1 MRIGIF
7 GRHPVPQP
15 GFMGVMSLFEAKYFA
30 RLHNEVE
37 LLIPFHTEADLDKLL
52 AANDVDSL
60 NQLPKFDANFEIVPV
75 FVGRPLGRDRYDAIV
90 YQSYDAEDWA
100 NFHPA
105 LRRHCRILTKSFPKF
120 VPGTANV
127 WHPDVE
133 HQFKAFDLV
142 ACALRSDI
150 EELQGDTD
158 FWRKY
163 GHKAAY
169 VPRGAD
175 PTLLHPAR
183 KYGGRPTIGI
193 DMPPCDAGI
202 AAIQHYEDAIHLLRQ
217 RVPDLRVLTLGQA
230 IPDIGSECVSYGRF
244 DHIYDRFF
252 NEIWILLTMNYA
264 RSPNHVLADVQ
275 AMHPDGWKGRALYEL
290 QNVEAQMAGA
300 VLFGHPANLIDE
312 LMQTGSTGFTYPDYN
327 DAQDISDRLFDIISD
342 YDTARGNARRW
353 AERNFSWPHCIKLWH
368 DALEAAL
375 YDSDHS
381 RADRQTY
388 MPARPLRSCDEADQL
403 YQSGDHLEAEQA
415 YQSLLATSMPG
426 SGWCLFQIGRI
437 AVRQGRWSEAITH
450 LDAALATANP
460 VVWAHWEKAIA
471 LRQIGAE
478 TATIAGVLARFA
490 QNAPLDLAEAHYAK
504 LVTAANEASD
514 AGSLAEAKILYD
526 LLAERRYAAA

>member
-37 LLIPFHTEADLDKLL
+37 LLIPFRSEAELNELL
-52 AANDVDSL
+52 AATRIDSL
-60 NQLPKFDANFEIVPV
+60 NQLPKFDADFKIVPV
-75 FVGRPLGRDRYDAIV
+75 FVGEQLGRDRYDAIV
-90 YQSYDAEDWA
+90 YQSYDAEDWN

-105 LRRHCRILTKSFPKF
+105 LRRHCSILTKNFPKF

-133 HQFKAFDLV
+133 HQFNAFDLV

-150 EELQGDTD
+150 EELQGDPS
-158 FWRKY
+158 FWRRY

-183 KYGGRPTIGI
+183 KYGGPPTIGI
-193 DMPPCDAGI
+193 DMPPRDAGV
-202 AAIQHYEDAIHLLRQ
+202 AAVQHYVDAIHLLRQ
-217 RVPDLRVLTLGQA
+217 RVPDLRVLTLGQP
-230 IPDIGSECVSYGRF
+230 IPDIAGECLPYDRF
-244 DHIYDRFF
+244 DRIYDRFF

-264 RSPNHVLADVQ
+264 RSPSHVLADVQ
-275 AMHPDGWKGRALYEL
+275 AMHPDGWKGRALYEV

-300 VLFGHPANLIDE
+300 ALFGHPANLIDE
-312 LMQTGSTGFTYPDYN
+312 LMQPGSTGFTYPDYN
-327 DAQDISDRLFDIISD
+327 DAQDIADRLFDIISN
-342 YDTARGNARRW
+342 YDTVRGNARRW
-353 AERNFSWPHCIKLWH
+353 AESNFSWPDCIKLWH

-375 YDSDHS
+375 RDTGHAQ
-381 RADRQTY
+381 ADRETG
-388 MPARPLRSCDEADQL
+388 MPAWKSRSRDEADQL
-403 YQSGDHLEAEQA
+403 YQIGDHTAADQA
-415 YQSLLATSMPG
+415 YRSLLATSMPG
-426 SGWCLFQIGRI
+426 SGWCQFQVGRI

-450 LDAALATANP
+450 LDAALANANP

-471 LRQIGAE
+471 LRQIGADA
-478 TATIAGVLARFA
+478 ATIAGVLARFA
-490 QNAPLDLAEAHYAK
+490 ESAPADLAEGHYAK
-504 LVTAANEASD
+504 LATAANEAAD
-514 AGSLAEAKILYD
+514 AGCVTEAKVLHD
-526 LLAERRYAAA
+526 LLAARG